1 MCKIHSKLV
10 VSVPYQALA
19 EHERLDVALLHEAV
33 VEITSNST
41 DSEAT
46 TTEHDPPAKVFLSLL
61 PSPSFQR
68 QVSDIC
74 SATKLT
80 PRPTLEAAYSR
91 FANNNFTIHS
101 HLVTYAHGVFPMASR
116 LFNHSCVPDAMPR
129 YVIRQGEPVRME
141 VVALCEIS
149 KGQEVCI
156 PYLDPAL
163 PLSTREQMLEYTYGF
178 RCTCQACTIT
188 RESFSSTVHP
198 PPTQSLTAS
207 YSLLRDLRHLVFG
220 TAEPRNTTLDLPT
233 PADADPTELLAR
245 LASSPTPLKAILHES
260 FLPFLS
266 EEFSKLCHEPRRGE
280 APFDGG
286 EALLALYLIVYPRF
300 YPQIGMHLLEMAKAT
315 WNHLMITTTPTEYE
329 DSRTPDESARAPA
342 PPEFTGELYIGRT
355 KEYLGLAREVLA
367 VLGEE
372 GDNDDGQ
379 LVEIATL
386 EKLVAEEERKL

>member
-1 MCKIHSKLV
+1 MYDWFYLSKCECSSEPPLLPGQDKHWTRHRRMCKIHSKLV

-116 LFNHSCVPDAMPR
+116 LFNHSCVPNAMPR

-149 KGQEVCI
+149 KGQEV
-156 PYLDPAL
+156 
-163 PLSTREQMLEYTYGF
+163 RG
-178 RCTCQACTIT
+178 
-188 RESFSSTVHP
+188 
-198 PPTQSLTAS
+198 
-207 YSLLRDLRHLVFG
+207 YSIKNLMF
-220 TAEPRNTTLDLPT
+220 
-233 PADADPTELLAR
+233 
-245 LASSPTPLKAILHES
+245 ILH
-260 FLPFLS
+260 FNWPA
-266 EEFSKLCHEPRRGE
+266 RR
-280 APFDGG
+280 
-286 EALLALYLIVYPRF
+286 
-300 YPQIGMHLLEMAKAT
+300 
-315 WNHLMITTTPTEYE
+315 
-329 DSRTPDESARAPA
+329 SS
-342 PPEFTGELYIGRT
+342 
-355 KEYLGLAREVLA
+355 
-367 VLGEE
+367 
-372 GDNDDGQ
+372 
-379 LVEIATL
+379 
-386 EKLVAEEERKL
+386 